1 MMDSLLEYRNCPSCG
16 RNDYYVLF
24 DSNMDKSDLREG
36 IETVYMLPGGKYGRH
51 VKCRNCDLIYV
62 NPIEKASKINDDYSK
77 RKSVDVSI
85 IRGGRLRATKSQAQ
99 LIKKYNHST
108 SLLDVGCGEGF
119 FLFNASKAG
128 YVAKGVELSQEA
140 VAYAKKE
147 FGLDVEAKPFEQLRF
162 PENYFD
168 VVTLW
173 QVLEHLPHPLATL
186 KVVNKVLKPGGL
198 LAVSTPDI
206 EGVPARLFGKRWW
219 NIRKIHINQFTTKTL
234 KATLENA
241 GFKDVSSA
249 CYRESIS
256 LLTLLMP
263 ALKSPRLFGPLRG
276 LLYPGSVLGRAMN
289 KIMLAY
295 PSRLDNTT
303 MIGFK

>member
-1 MMDSLLEYRNCPSCG
+1 MMDSLLQYRNCPSCG
-16 RNDYYVLF
+16 RNDFTVLF
-24 DSNMDKSDLREG
+24 DSNMNKGDLQQA

-51 VKCRNCDLIYV
+51 VKCRYCELVYV
-62 NPIEKASKINDDYSK
+62 NPIEEASKINDDYSM

-99 LIKKYNHST
+99 LVKKYNNST

-128 YVAKGVELSQEA
+128 YITKGVELSQEA
-140 VAYAKKE
+140 AAYAMRE

-168 VVTLW
+168 VVTMW
-173 QVLEHLPHPLATL
+173 QVLEHLPHPLTVL
-186 KVVNKVLKPGGL
+186 KEANRILKPGGL

-206 EGVPARLFGKRWW
+206 EGIPARLLGKRWW

-234 KATLENA
+234 KAILENA
-241 GFKDVSSA
+241 GFKNVSSA

-256 LLTLLMP
+256 LLMLLMP
-263 ALKSPRLFGPLRG
+263 LLRSPKPHKPLRG
-276 LLYPGSVLGRAMN
+276 LLSPGSVLGRAMD

>member
-1 MMDSLLEYRNCPSCG
+1 MDSLLEYRNCPSCG
-16 RNDYYVLF
+16 RNDFTVLF
-24 DSNMDKSDLREG
+24 DSNMNNGDLQQG

-51 VKCRNCDLIYV
+51 VRCRNCHLIYV
-62 NPIEKASKINDDYSK
+62 NPIEKASKINEDYSK
-77 RKSVDVSI
+77 RKSVDVPL
-85 IRGGRLRATKSQAQ
+85 IRRGRLRATRSQAE
-99 LIKKYNHST
+99 LIKKYNGST

-128 YVAKGVELSQEA
+128 YVTKGVELSQEA
-140 VAYAKKE
+140 VAYARNE

-162 PENYFD
+162 PENSFD

-173 QVLEHLPHPLATL
+173 QVLEHLPHPLAIL
-186 KVVNKVLKPGGL
+186 KEVNRILKPGGL

-206 EGVPARLFGKRWW
+206 GGIPARILGKGWW

-234 KATLENA
+234 KDILENA
-241 GFKDVSSA
+241 GFKNVSPA
-249 CYRESIS
+249 CYTESIS
-256 LLTLLMP
+256 LLMLFMP
-263 ALKSPRLFGPLRG
+263 VLKSPKLHAPLRR
-276 LLYPGSVLGRAMN
+276 LLCPRSILGRAMD
-289 KIMLAY
+289 KIVVAY